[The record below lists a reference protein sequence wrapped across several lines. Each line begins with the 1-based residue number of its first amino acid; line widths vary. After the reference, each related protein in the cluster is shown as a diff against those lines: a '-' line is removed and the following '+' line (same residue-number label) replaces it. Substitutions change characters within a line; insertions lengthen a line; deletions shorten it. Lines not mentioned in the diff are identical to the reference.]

1 MRHFFLL
8 LFSLLFLNIISAQS
22 PVKGMNYQAVARD
35 AKGQVI
41 ANKDIDLKIELG
53 SFQAEKEY
61 IYYSE
66 QHREVTNS
74 MGLFSLVIGE
84 GNVLSGRYD
93 KIPWATEDIYINVS
107 IKDAST
113 NTYQSISN
121 SKLQAVPYAY
131 HAITASQLS
140 GDDGLSLRDEEPFW
154 STFGNYLLDFR
165 KAQLG
170 SRDCADV
177 IFVSNNI
184 ERMRILCDGNITME
198 NDLTVKHDVI
208 VQNNF
213 SAWGDV
219 VLNSNFKD
227 HFTSTLVNGSLTVA
241 NRQPTYLSG
250 ELTVEG
256 NTWLRNRLR
265 VDKRTDLNDSLYV
278 NNGAPTY
285 LTGKLTVDQAT
296 WLKNTLVVDGITN
309 LNSALYVNNMSPTF
323 LSGTLT
329 VDKETWLKS
338 RLRVDGITDLNDA
351 LNVNNMAPTHLTG
364 TLTVDKRTN
373 LNDSLN
379 VNNNKP
385 TLLTGTLQVNQKGT
399 FKDQVI
405 LDNAGFQSTSTT
417 TGALVVSGGIGIG
430 KNLWLGGEFHSLGPM
445 KLESS
450 LDVQGPT
457 NFYGTITAHKFADF
471 LQGVRVGGKT
481 TLDSSLVVNG
491 AADFNNNVNINGTTT
506 TKAINAN
513 GQVTI
518 KAALG
523 KSEGDYSKYPLRVEG
538 SGQGIAIKVTD
549 GTVNNSNNFIT
560 FFDANGN
567 AVGTIEGE
575 TYGERTS
582 SPEFIYNE
590 TMLAAEEAKAI
601 ANQVLALIPIVV
613 AGFGASAGPCGPCI
627 AMAAADLVLATA
639 NLVSFNVFASQNIG
653 VTYSSGSADYAEWLE
668 RMQPEEK
675 LVSGDIVGVYNG
687 KITKYTKDAQQLFVI
702 STKPAVLGNTPEI
715 GKEVYFD
722 KVAFMGQ
729 IPFKVRGLVIP
740 GDYILPSGLNDGS
753 GIAVSPDRLAPS
765 QYKDIVGI
773 AWSGASGSNGVSM
786 VNMSIGLNSNDMARI
801 GEQQDRRISE
811 LESKFSALEARMAA
825 MEGKSLGSSNTP
837 VAVTEQLHL
846 TPQPVSHQTKEQLIL
861 ANMPPELSDAVM
873 AEAIDFLRNQF
884 NQTGFDYKAHPGLT
898 KLFTDP
904 AFQKEVIRRSQEN
917 YRIGYQ
923 KIMSGN

>member
-1 MRHFFLL
+1 
-8 LFSLLFLNIISAQS
+8 
-22 PVKGMNYQAVARD
+22 MNYQAVARD
-35 AKGQVI
+35 SKGQII
-41 ANKDIDLKIELG
+41 ANKDLDLKISLS

-66 QHREVTNS
+66 QHRLTTNS
-74 MGLFSLVIGE
+74 LGLFSLIIGE
-84 GNVLSGRYD
+84 GSVLSGSYE

-107 IKDAST
+107 IKDISSD
-113 NTYQSISN
+113 TYESISN

-131 HAITASQLS
+131 HAITASQLT
-140 GDDGLSLRDEEPFW
+140 GDDGLSLRAEEPFW
-154 STFGNYLLDFR
+154 STFGNYLVEFR

-177 IFVSNNI
+177 IIVSNNI
-184 ERMRILCDGNITME
+184 ERMRVLCDGNITME
-198 NDLTVKHDVI
+198 NDLTVKHDVT

-213 SAWGDV
+213 SVWGDV
-219 VLNSNFKD
+219 VLNSNYKD
-227 HFTSTLVNGSLTVA
+227 HFTSTLINGPLTVA
-241 NRQPTYLSG
+241 NRQPTYLTG
-250 ELTVEG
+250 TLTVDKD
-256 NTWLRNRLR
+256 TWLKSRLR
-265 VDKRTDLNDSLYV
+265 VDGITDLNDALNV

-285 LTGKLTVDQAT
+285 LSGTLTVDQAT

-309 LNSALYVNNMSPTF
+309 LNAALYVNNMAPTY
-323 LSGTLT
+323 LSGTLN
-329 VDKETWLKS
+329 VDKDTWLKS

-351 LNVNNMAPTHLTG
+351 LNVNNMAPTHLSG
-364 TLTVDKRTN
+364 TLTVDKRTD

-471 LQGVRVGGKT
+471 LAGVKISGKT
-481 TLDSSLVVNG
+481 TLDSSLIVNG
-491 AADFNNNVNINGTTT
+491 VADFNNNVNINGTTT

-549 GTVNNSNNFIT
+549 GTVNNTNNFIT
-560 FFDANGN
+560 FFDGGGN
-567 AVGTIEGE
+567 AVGAIEGE
-575 TYGERTS
+575 TFDEKKNT
-582 SPEFIYNE
+582 PEYIFE
-590 TMLAAEEAKAI
+590 QTMLVAEEAKAI

-639 NLVSFNVFASQNIG
+639 NLIAFNVFAGQDIG

-668 RMQPEEK
+668 RIQPGER
-675 LVSGDIVGVYNG
+675 LLAGDIVGVYNG

-702 STKPAVLGNTPEI
+702 STKPAVLGNTPES
-715 GKEVYFD
+715 GKEVYYD

-729 IPFKVRGLVIP
+729 IPVKVRGLVMP
-740 GDYILPSGLNDGS
+740 GDYILPSGSNDGC
-753 GIAVSPDRLAPS
+753 GIAVSPDRLTPS

-773 AWSGASGSNGVSM
+773 AWSSASASNGISM
-786 VNMSIGLNSNDMARI
+786 VNMAIGLNSNDMARL
-801 GEQQDRRISE
+801 GEQQERRISE
-811 LESKFSALEARMAA
+811 LESKFSALEARMAVL
-825 MEGKSLGSSNTP
+825 EGKSQNGSNTA
-837 VAVTEQLHL
+837 VAVAEQMRL
-846 TPQPVSHQTKEQLIL
+846 TPQPVSNQTKEQLAL
-861 ANMPPELSDAVM
+861 ANMPPELSDEVM
-873 AEAIDFLRNQF
+873 AEAIEFLRNQF
-884 NQTGFDYKAHPGLT
+884 NQTGVDYNKHPGLT
-898 KLFTDP
+898 KLFTDL
-904 AFQKEVIRRSQEN
+904 AFQREVIRRSQEN
-917 YRIGYQ
+917 YKIGYQ
-923 KIMSGN
+923 KIMSGK